1 MLRKRG
7 NCLHTGQSPG
17 GRTTNE
23 QGKIQTAYLRALLSI
38 GITGARFF
46 FGKNAPTDISQLH
59 NKSPPDVL
67 HFKKNYEMENIFM
80 SEWIRIR
87 IKDFYKDAIGEM
99 EYTYVSREVYEALTN
114 TFRKE
119 AHAEEMRDLRHV
131 TANGYTEGD
140 TEDLMMDT
148 RESLEDMVIRQME
161 LEVLQKAMQSLT
173 EVQRERLH
181 LYFFSG
187 LTFRQIGEK
196 LGVSDMSVRESIDAS
211 LKKIKKFFD

>member
-1 MLRKRG
+1 
-7 NCLHTGQSPG
+7 
-17 GRTTNE
+17 
-23 QGKIQTAYLRALLSI
+23 
-38 GITGARFF
+38 
-46 FGKNAPTDISQLH
+46 
-59 NKSPPDVL
+59 
-67 HFKKNYEMENIFM
+67 M

-87 IKDFYKDAIGEM
+87 VKDFYKDAIGEM

-148 RESLEDMVIRQME
+148 GESLEDMVIRQME

-181 LYFFSG
+181 LYFFEG
-187 LTFRQIGEK
+187 LTYRQIAKKKGIGEK
-196 LGVSDMSVRESIDAS
+196 NVRESIAGA
-211 LKKIKKFFD
+211 LKKIKIFFD